1 VIGIFTDALKLVWR
15 MSVVFSGMA
24 FFLVFGERQIKL
36 RRELDTEFGLRE
48 EGRGKEG
55 EEERRGGG

>member
-1 VIGIFTDALKLVWR
+1 